1 MTEETEG
8 VPVKVLPPDEA
19 EEQQYMSSRSKAG
32 RGATPTQN
40 RGGWAAEL
48 KRKERRKAARIKR
61 RARAK
66 AFKARHEKKERTRK
80 KEART

>member
-1 MTEETEG
+1 
-8 VPVKVLPPDEA
+8 
-19 EEQQYMSSRSKAG
+19 
-32 RGATPTQN
+32 
-40 RGGWAAEL
+40 L